1 MTFQSNFCSSVP
13 IQWLALDAEKLLVQ
27 KWLLWTHIGHRSKI
41 FKLGGGGECTLHPLF
56 ERSCQFLCFVRSS
69 SNPIYKTWTRYE
81 NGPTTNLQNCKCQQ
95 VSTSILLG
103 QNAGKSLWNKVF
115 WYAVIANNHE
125 VMPRTR
131 QIWYSRNVKNTE
143 VTNAH
148 CNFSTHFLSH
158 YFDIKSNSFFI
169 LSL

>member
-1 MTFQSNFCSSVP
+1 MVIKAKYLYWGWGTWGRTSSPPTVWEILPIPPLLGRRRSNS
-13 IQWLALDAEKLLVQ
+13 
-27 KWLLWTHIGHRSKI
+27 
-41 FKLGGGGECTLHPLF
+41 
-56 ERSCQFLCFVRSS
+56 
-69 SNPIYKTWTRYE
+69 IYKTWNRYE
-81 NGPTTNLQNCKCQQ
+81 NGLTTNLINCKCQQ

-103 QNAGKSLWNKVF
+103 RNEGKSLWNKLF

-131 QIWYSRNVKNTE
+131 QIWYSKNVKNTE

-148 CNFSTHFLSH
+148 CNFSTHVLSH

-169 LSL
+169 LRL

>member
-1 MTFQSNFCSSVP
+1 M
-13 IQWLALDAEKLLVQ
+13 DAEKLLMQ
-27 KWLLWTHIGHRSKI
+27 KWLLQTHTGRRRKI
-41 FKLGGGGECTLHPLF
+41 FKLRGGENVISTHFLKVLPFPLLF
-56 ERSCQFLCFVRSS
+56 GRRW
-69 SNPIYKTWTRYE
+69 SNPICKTWTRYE

-95 VSTSILLG
+95 VSTSILPG

-143 VTNAH
+143 VTNASW
-148 CNFSTHFLSH
+148 NFSTNFLSR